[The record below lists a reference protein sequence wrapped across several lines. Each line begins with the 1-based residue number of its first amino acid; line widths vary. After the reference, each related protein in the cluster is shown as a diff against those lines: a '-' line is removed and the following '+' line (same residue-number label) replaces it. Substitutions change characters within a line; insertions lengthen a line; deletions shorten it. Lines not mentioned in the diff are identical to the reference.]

1 MIGLAAQGTLSVHS
15 MENVTLSYSYDP
27 LTTANKYN
35 IHLFT
40 LPTEYVFVQGGA
52 FPPLYQMFVDYYGS
66 DTFYDDWAH
75 AALEGESI
83 TLANGVADFSSY
95 SDEARAGKYCPA
107 SPMG

>member
-1 MIGLAAQGTLSVHS
+1 MIGLAAQGTLTVPS

-40 LPTEYVFVQGGA
+40 QPTEYVFVQGA
-52 FPPLYQMFVDYYGS
+52 SFPPLYQMFADYYGS
-66 DTFYDDWAH
+66 DTFYDDFAR

-83 TLANGVADFSSY
+83 TLANGEVDFSSY
-95 SDEARAGKYCPA
+95 SDEARAGKYCSA
-107 SPMG
+107 SSMG